1 MSLGNLTMASTRPAI
16 TLRLTNQLRDKV
28 LKSGYTTVGDLC
40 AIPVADL
47 ARGINCTYLQ
57 EVLDLHNVNTEIII
71 LGLTCSAIFHVMI
84 ELKLTAEQAQDLLEQ
99 LHPKGPSLKTFT
111 ADQPWEQEKK
121 LAPITTSSP
130 AINSFFGSANGI
142 PAGKVTEI
150 CGLPGSGKTQLG
162 IQLAINAQLPRSVQ
176 GAGGSSIYID
186 TEGSFV
192 ARRASQLAD
201 ACAAR
206 LSEASKD
213 TGTNPSLTGVD
224 LLRGIRYCRV
234 HSPVEFI
241 AMIRILGVIL
251 QEHPNTKLVVV
262 DSISFLFRSNFSDTR
277 MRTKLVASLGRQ
289 LADYARQYN
298 LAVVV
303 MNQMTTTIDTHAIGR
318 REVDPLDNN
327 VHPALG
333 DTWGNICTYR
343 IRLYDRGG
351 GYGQRYARLFKS
363 PTMQGH
369 TVAFQIGSDGIS
381 DVVDPEPARVAEG
394 SAQYGG
400 DGDIDFGHGSTQSM
414 LFWDDLDFS

>member
-1 MSLGNLTMASTRPAI
+1 MSLGNLSMASTRPAV

-28 LKSGYTTVGDLC
+28 LRSG
-40 AIPVADL
+40 
-47 ARGINCTYLQ
+47 
-57 EVLDLHNVNTEIII
+57 VNTHVVEFSR
-71 LGLTCSAIFHVMI
+71 LTFSPTFPAVV

-99 LHPKGPSLKTFT
+99 LHPKGPGLKTFT

-130 AINSFFGSANGI
+130 AIDSLFGGVNGI
-142 PAGKVTEI
+142 PAGKITEI

-162 IQLAINAQLPRSVQ
+162 MQLSINAQMPRSMG
-176 GAGGSSIYID
+176 GAGGSSIYI
-186 TEGSFV
+186 
-192 ARRASQLAD
+192 
-201 ACAAR
+201 
-206 LSEASKD
+206 
-213 TGTNPSLTGVD
+213 GTKPPLTSVD
-224 LLRGIRYCRV
+224 LMRGIQYCRV
-234 HSPVEFI
+234 HSPVELI
-241 AMIRILGVIL
+241 AMVRILGVIL
-251 QEHPNTKLVVV
+251 QEHPNIKLVVV

-303 MNQMTTTIDTHAIGR
+303 MNQMTTTIDAHATGR

-351 GYGQRYARLFKS
+351 GHGQRYARLFKS
-363 PTMQGH
+363 PTMQGQ
-369 TVAFQIGSDGIS
+369 TVAFHIGPNGIS
-381 DVVDPEPARVAEG
+381 DIVDPEPARVAEG
-394 SAQYGG
+394 GARYV
-400 DGDIDFGHGSTQSM
+400 DDDDIDFDHGSTQSM
-414 LFWDDLDFS
+414 LFWDDLDAS